1 MAKQDYYELLGV
13 SKSADGDDIKKAYRK
28 LAMKYHPDRNPDDK
42 AAEQKFKDVNEAY
55 EVLKDEEK
63 RAAFDRFGHAAFEQ
77 GGPGGG
83 GGFEGFGGGGF
94 ADIFEEMFGGGGMGG
109 RGRGG
114 QEQTGRGSDMRFNL
128 DITLEEA
135 FHGKNTE
142 IHVPGSAQCDDCG
155 GSGASK
161 GSKPVSCSTCG
172 GHGRVRSQQGFFTVE
187 RICPSCHGQGQV
199 IKDPCRK
206 CSGSGRV
213 HKEKT
218 LNVNIPAGVETGTRI
233 RLSGEGEAGLRG
245 APAGDLYIFL
255 NVRSHRIFQRDN
267 ANIHVRVPVPMTTAA
282 LGGSVEVPTVD
293 GSRARINI
301 PAGTQSGQQ
310 FRLRAKGM
318 SMLRTNS
325 RGDMFVELSVETPVN
340 LTKKQKALM
349 DEFRSEGGDD
359 TAHSPESGGFF
370 SKVKELWED
379 LKD

>member
-1 MAKQDYYELLGV
+1 MAKRDYYELLGV
-13 SKSADGDDIKKAYRK
+13 SKGADADEIKKAYRK

-42 AAEQKFKDVNEAY
+42 AAEQNFKDVNEAY
-55 EVLKDEEK
+55 EVLKDDEK

-77 GGPGGG
+77 GGPGGP

-94 ADIFEEMFGGGGMGG
+94 ADIFEEMFGGGGFGG
-109 RGRGG
+109 RGRGP
-114 QEQTGRGSDMRFNL
+114 EQTGRGSDLRFNL

-142 IHVPGSAQCDDCG
+142 IRVPGSAQCDECN

-161 GSKPVSCSTCG
+161 GSGPVKCSTCG
-172 GHGRVRSQQGFFTVE
+172 GAGRVRSQQGFFTVE
-187 RICPSCHGQGQV
+187 RTCPSCHGQGQV

-206 CSGSGRV
+206 CSGTGRV

-218 LNVNIPAGVETGTRI
+218 LNVNIPAGVESGTRI

-255 NVRSHRIFQRDN
+255 DVRAHRIFQRDG
-267 ANIHVRVPVPMTTAA
+267 ANIHVRVPVPMTTAS

-318 SMLRTNS
+318 SMLRTTS
-325 RGDMFVELSVETPVN
+325 RGDMFVELSVETPIN
-340 LTKKQKALM
+340 LTKKQKELM
-349 DEFRSEGGDD
+349 EQFRKEGGDE
-359 TAHSPESGGFF
+359 TSHSPESGGFF